1 MKKRKINFVKI
12 INLSLFFVLAS
23 LLILVKFSL
32 NIENSYLKDISLL
45 EYILIKKK
53 LLNNIFSNNPEII
66 KIKNEINLLSRKITL
81 KITKEKPV
89 AKICYKNNC
98 YFLGEHGYIYSN
110 NKREQEY
117 SLLLPIN
124 SELPVLPNTSL
135 EKNIT
140 EALAKI
146 FEYTNLKNIYLTNI
160 KILANKDLIFFT
172 EKYYFLLDSNRNI
185 KEQIKKLNYFLSNY
199 PDQYQKIDLRIPNK
213 IYFK

>member
-53 LLNNIFSNNPEII
+53 LLNNIFSNNPEVI

-185 KEQIKKLNYFLSNY
+185 KEQIKKLDYFLSNY